1 MCGKC
6 ANISWNSLLPRIL
19 GRPGQGVVAVVVA
32 GASHGIE
39 ISLVLRYATIK
50 KYREDRHA
58 PQCQHYATG
67 TGTGTGTGTATWTSS
82 PFYDPSLE
90 GRREEKRLRRRR
102 RPRRGAQLDELWKAI
117 YILPLIFYLL
127 LLMFSLGLPPYSL
140 SPLSLCV
147 SVSRFFICECMNYG
161 YFLMECA
168 WHAYKEPEPEP
179 QKMMRG
185 NLLSLL
191 NFLENLLNQLGECN
205 ENISTRAHSM
215 YKTKERWRKRGRER
229 GICNRIRFAS
239 VTSNGKRDRGI
250 ADISESSL

>member
-1 MCGKC
+1 MCVCGKC
-6 ANISWNSLLPRIL
+6 ANISWNCLLPRIL
-19 GRPGQGVVAVVVA
+19 GRPGQGVVAVVVDVA

-58 PQCQHYATG
+58 PQCQHYATDG
-67 TGTGTGTGTATWTSS
+67 DGDRYRYWYRDCHLDIVVAVLR
-82 PFYDPSLE
+82 PFA
-90 GRREEKRLRRRR
+90 GRSQRGEIARRCRCL
-102 RPRRGAQLDELWKAI
+102 RRGAQLDELWKAI

-127 LLMFSLGLPPYSL
+127 LLMFSLGSSPPPIHFPPY
-140 SPLSLCV
+140 LCF

-179 QKMMRG
+179 EPQKMMRG

-191 NFLENLLNQLGECN
+191 NFLENLLNYLGECN
-205 ENISTRAHSM
+205 ENISTRVHSH
-215 YKTKERWRKRGRER
+215 
-229 GICNRIRFAS
+229 
-239 VTSNGKRDRGI
+239 V
-250 ADISESSL
+250 